1 MHREEAAKIVI
12 EVLEDNVLDLE
23 ITEDMMDQT
32 LVDIGVDSLDVM
44 LVMMDIQEKSG
55 VPISDD
61 KADELNTPRKIVD
74 FILDS

>member
-61 KADELNTPRKIVD
+61 TLM
-74 FILDS
+74 S